1 MLVTWHSAS
10 PFNRFFNSLELT
22 LFNIFVFHILCIT
35 VSILQSAFLEIRVY
49 DGYAATH
56 QQGKKKKRKK
66 MHILEHCR
74 YHQPL
79 PPIVCNFQKKNQK
92 KNPQKNTQTHARM
105 HKLCNVSNFLY
116 LNCFDNM
123 FRKNQITKNE

>member
-56 QQGKKKKRKK
+56 QQGKKKREKK
-66 MHILEHCR
+66 CTSLNIAVIISRCR
-74 YHQPL
+74 QL
-79 PPIVCNFQKKNQK
+79 SAISKKKKQKKAHK
-92 KNPQKNTQTHARM
+92 KTHKRTHACTSSETGASVTGSPEM
-105 HKLCNVSNFLY
+105 PIINGYSVS
-116 LNCFDNM
+116 
-123 FRKNQITKNE
+123 E

>member
-1 MLVTWHSAS
+1 ML
-10 PFNRFFNSLELT
+10 
-22 LFNIFVFHILCIT
+22 HILCIT

-56 QQGKKKKRKK
+56 QQGKKKKEKK
-66 MHILEHCR
+66 FISLNIAVIISRCR
-74 YHQPL
+74 QL
-79 PPIVCNFQKKNQK
+79 SAISKTKTKKKHK
-92 KNPQKNTQTHARM
+92 KHTNARM